1 MFIHEYQS
9 KQLLQQ
15 YQIPTPLSH
24 IFHEGDNIDS
34 FVSQWGNQEWV
45 VKSQIHAGGRGKA
58 GGILTAHQAE
68 ELASHMRLLLG
79 SQLITAQ
86 TSPNGLPV
94 KTLLIEKPAAIANE
108 IYLAILIDR
117 NKKNIALL
125 SSSEGGVDLE
135 EIAARNPSKINRVAI
150 TQTIGLQNYHYQTLA
165 QGLMLD
171 KAQQHTFND
180 IVNSLY
186 RMFCDIDATLI
197 EINPLIVTQAGTLQA
212 LDAKINIDDNA
223 LYRQTK
229 FSNLRDDSQENT
241 IEQRARTHDL
251 NYVKLDGNI
260 GCIVN
265 GAGLAMATMDLIK
278 HFGGEPANF
287 LDVGGN
293 TNEACVTHA
302 FELLLTDHEVRAILV
317 NIFGGIVRCDVIAH
331 GLLAALK
338 HTTLDIPVVVLLQGT
353 NAEQAKVLLKDQHPL
368 LFPVKDLIEGAQLA
382 ISKA

>member
-1 MFIHEYQS
+1 
-9 KQLLQQ
+9 
-15 YQIPTPLSH
+15 
-24 IFHEGDNIDS
+24 
-34 FVSQWGNQEWV
+34 
-45 VKSQIHAGGRGKA
+45 
-58 GGILTAHQAE
+58 
-68 ELASHMRLLLG
+68 MRLLLG

-108 IYLAILIDR
+108 IYLAILIYR

-302 FELLLTDHEVRAILV
+302 F
-317 NIFGGIVRCDVIAH
+317 
-331 GLLAALK
+331 
-338 HTTLDIPVVVLLQGT
+338 
-353 NAEQAKVLLKDQHPL
+353 
-368 LFPVKDLIEGAQLA
+368 
-382 ISKA
+382 